1 MRAIIVQP
9 GSPLRPAL
17 RAVCAALRVSAAMLI
32 VCAATAS
39 VVFADCKDAT
49 KEWAQLS
56 ASRDKARLQA
66 FADRYSDCPE
76 AGRARQ
82 RIRELETPREAP
94 RETPRQ
100 TPPRRNSPSSG
111 STRPTPP
118 PPRPAAEQQ
127 LWDAI
132 KDLSEPEP
140 FENYL
145 KQYPEGKYAEQARQR
160 AKMLRN
166 ETDYW
171 KRIESSSEAEVFAF
185 YLKEVAA
192 GRYPGRYKAEAE
204 AKLEGIE
211 QSEDTAWKAIQ
222 GGTEPGLFERY
233 LKDYPR
239 GKYAAEAEE
248 KVRTLRE
255 EQLWRRVGNSRDP
268 EDVEKYL
275 KEYPR
280 GKYASEASERI
291 DSLRDEM
298 HWAKIEKS
306 RDPADFEKYLELFPK
321 GRHVSAARERA
332 SRPPGATEFFGPILN
347 RKSNKTI
354 DVGGWSKDDGAPV
367 QQWTYARQAN
377 QRWEVIQLDQ
387 RRVAIINEHSGKV
400 LEGSSDGKVRQA
412 LWRNGDNQKWRLE
425 PGGGGHYRIVNVK
438 SGQCLAVDEK
448 SKKDG
453 AGVELAVCKNAAHQE
468 WRLAR

>member
-1 MRAIIVQP
+1 M
-9 GSPLRPAL
+9 RPAL

-32 VCAATAS
+32 VCAVMATG
-39 VVFADCKDAT
+39 VFADCKDAT
-49 KEWAQLS
+49 KEWAQIS
-56 ASRDKARLQA
+56 TSRDKARLQA

-76 AGRARQ
+76 AARARQ
-82 RIRELETPREAP
+82 RIRELEAP
-94 RETPRQ
+94 RETPRE
-100 TPPRRNSPSSG
+100 TKRETPRETPPPRRNPPTSG
-111 STRPTPP
+111 TTRPAP
-118 PPRPAAEQQ
+118 PPRSAAEQQ
-127 LWDAI
+127 LWDTI
-132 KDLSEPEP
+132 RDLSEPEP

-145 KQYPEGKYAEQARQR
+145 KQYPQGKYAAEARQR
-160 AKMLRN
+160 AKMLRD
-166 ETDYW
+166 ETEYW
-171 KRIESSSEAEVFAF
+171 KRIESSSEPEVFTF

-204 AKLEGIE
+204 ARLEGIE

-233 LKDYPR
+233 LKDYPH

-248 KVRTLRE
+248 KVKTLRE

-268 EDVEKYL
+268 EDIEKYL
-275 KEYPR
+275 KEYPS

-298 HWAKIEKS
+298 QWAKIEKS
-306 RDPADFEKYLELFPK
+306 RDPADFQKYLELFPK

-332 SRPPGATEFFGPILN
+332 SRPAGTTEFFGPILN

-354 DVGGWSKDDGAPV
+354 DVAGWSKDDGAPV

-377 QRWEVIQLDQ
+377 QRWEVVQLDP

-400 LEGSSDGKVRQA
+400 LEGASDGKVRQA
-412 LWRNGDNQKWRLE
+412 IWRNEDDQKWRLE
-425 PGGGGHYRIVNVK
+425 PGGGRHYRIVNVK

-453 AGVELAVCKNAAHQE
+453 AGVELAACRNAAHQE